1 MEGED
6 RLRGDRRPAAPRLL
20 RGTIQRVA
28 RDDSAIPSGSSM
40 DAVIEVYMRS
50 VDRSLIRENLRK
62 TPDERVRALQELQ
75 RFAEEL
81 QQAGRVLK
89 R

>member
-1 MEGED
+1 
-6 RLRGDRRPAAPRLL
+6 
-20 RGTIQRVA
+20 
-28 RDDSAIPSGSSM
+28 M
-40 DAVIEVYMRS
+40 DAIIEIYMRS

-81 QQAGRVLK
+81 QQAGRALK